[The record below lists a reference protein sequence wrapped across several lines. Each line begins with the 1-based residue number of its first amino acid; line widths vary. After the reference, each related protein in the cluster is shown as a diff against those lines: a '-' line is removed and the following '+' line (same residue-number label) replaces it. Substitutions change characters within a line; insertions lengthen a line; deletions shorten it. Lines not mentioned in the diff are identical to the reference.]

1 MIYAIEMLNDT
12 FSDYAN
18 LYEKIKVEEK
28 NNRLMKIKR
37 GLYTDDI
44 NENRFFIANILYS
57 PSYVS
62 FETALSFYNLIP
74 ERVNVI
80 KSATYKKNKNKKY
93 DTKFGNF
100 SYQDI
105 NPKAYP
111 YGINTMDI
119 DGKRILIASKEK
131 ALLDLISVLSPRN
144 SIKEIKQLL
153 FDDLRINEYEFDQ
166 LNKNVIM
173 DLCDLYPSKSVK
185 LLKNYIRRFLWLID
199 I

>member
-28 NNRLMKIKR
+28 NNRLIKIKR
-37 GLYTDDI
+37 GLYSDDT
-44 NENRFFIANILYS
+44 NENKFLIANILYS

-80 KSATYKKNKNKKY
+80 KSATYKKNKIKKY

-105 NPKAYP
+105 NPNAYP
-111 YGINTMDI
+111 YGINIMDI
-119 DGKRILIASKEK
+119 DGKRVQIASKEK
-131 ALLDLISVLSPRN
+131 ALIDLISILSPRK
-144 SIKEIKQLL
+144 SIKEMKQLL

-166 LNKNVIM
+166 LNKKVM
-173 DLCDLYPSKSVK
+173 MYLCDLYPSNSVK
-185 LLKNYIRRFLWLID
+185 LLKKYIGRLLWLTLI
-199 I
+199 